1 MNTPMPSPPH
11 HKQYTI
17 AIRSANGHT
26 TIHNISA
33 TLPQAVLWA
42 RAIGSGCL
50 LPARIT
56 ITTST
61 GNICWTETI
70 AQP

>member
-1 MNTPMPSPPH
+1 MPSPPH

-17 AIRSANGHT
+17 TICLANGHAT
-26 TIHNISA
+26 THHISA

-42 RAIGSGCL
+42 RSIASGCL
-50 LPARIT
+50 QPAAIT

>member
-1 MNTPMPSPPH
+1 MIHPQ
-11 HKQYTI
+11 HKLYTI
-17 AIRSANGHT
+17 TISPAIGLPFSRTLSAR
-26 TIHNISA
+26 
-33 TLPQAVLWA
+33 LPQAVQWA
-42 RAIGSGCL
+42 RAIVSACP
-50 LPARIT
+50 LPATIT

>member
-1 MNTPMPSPPH
+1 MPSPPH

-17 AIRSANGHT
+17 AIRSADGHT
-26 TIHNISA
+26 TTHAICS

-50 LPARIT
+50 LPAHIT
-56 ITTST
+56 ITTTT
-61 GNICWTETI
+61 GAIAWTEHIST
-70 AQP
+70 P